1 MKNLQFHLLAWEC
14 KRLLTLQ
21 FMLLLVNFPTM
32 RSFNEFYVVEV
43 GHEVV
48 ATTFVWLQLAN
59 SITTFEF
66 AKAIYGSTTKIFL
79 PIVYIK
85 GLVDIPHQNL
95 YTIPTPFPKSCRIWS
110 KCYHLHWYIH
120 VFL

>member
-1 MKNLQFHLLAWEC
+1 MN
-14 KRLLTLQ
+14 
-21 FMLLLVNFPTM
+21 
-32 RSFNEFYVVEV
+32 SFNELYVVEV

-66 AKAIYGSTTKIFL
+66 AKAIYGSRTKIFL

-85 GLVDIPHQNL
+85 GLINVPHQNF
-95 YTIPTPFPKSCRIWS
+95 YTILTHFPKSCRIWS
-110 KCYHLHWYIH
+110 KCHPLHWHIH
-120 VFL
+120 VF

>member
-1 MKNLQFHLLAWEC
+1 
-14 KRLLTLQ
+14 
-21 FMLLLVNFPTM
+21 M

-48 ATTFVWLQLAN
+48 ATASIWLQLVK

-66 AKAIYGSTTKIFL
+66 AKTIYGSTTKMFL

-85 GLVDIPHQNL
+85 LVHK
-95 YTIPTPFPKSCRIWS
+95 T
-110 KCYHLHWYIH
+110 
-120 VFL
+120 

>member
-1 MKNLQFHLLAWEC
+1 
-14 KRLLTLQ
+14 
-21 FMLLLVNFPTM
+21 MLLKW
-32 RSFNEFYVVEV
+32 

-66 AKAIYGSTTKIFL
+66 AKTIYGFTTKMFL

-85 GLVDIPHQNL
+85 GLINILHQNL
-95 YTIPTPFPKSCRIWS
+95 YTIHTHFPKSCRKWS
-110 KCYHLHWYIH
+110 R
-120 VFL
+120 